1 MMYVDTGM
9 AAAARRVPL
18 ERPPTAADEAKV
30 ERQQNLLKKRIGD
43 QVKMLREQAGLSQ
56 RQLGMR
62 ANISPNYL
70 SNVERGGRAVTTDF
84 LVRVAFHLGTTP
96 VALLSE

>member
-1 MMYVDTGM
+1 MA

-18 ERPPTAADEAKV
+18 ERPPNAADEAKV
-30 ERQQNLLKKRIGD
+30 QRQQHLLKKRMGD
-43 QVKMLREQAGLSQ
+43 RVKLLREQSGLSQ
-56 RQLGMR
+56 RQFGMR

-70 SNVERGGRAVTTDF
+70 SNVERGKRAVTTDF

-96 VALLSE
+96 SALLSD